1 MDKEE
6 DQTPIEGPG
15 TPEPMSGPT
24 PDAPDQSMSSPINW
38 DEEEETTSGGEGER
52 AASST
57 APTLEQPASAHARG
71 GSRSGFYMTY
81 LSSLAAVVL
90 VVALLGVGFVVGHY
104 VDKPLSPALSPSYA
118 RTGLPSSGSSGSG
131 YPGFNF
137 SVPNFTGPQSAPST
151 TDKAAANVA
160 KEVDH
165 GLVDINT
172 GISYQDATAAG
183 TGMVLSAN
191 GLVLTNNHVIEG
203 ATTISVTDIASGKTY
218 QATVL
223 GYDVDKDIAVL
234 KLKDASGLGTV
245 TLGNSDSLTLK
256 EKVVGIGNAGGVGGT
271 PSYAAGTIVAK
282 DQSITADS
290 DVNPTGS
297 ENLSGLIETN
307 AAIQPGDSGGPLVT
321 LNGKVV
327 GVDTAASSDQAGYEF
342 SQVAPTQAYSIPI
355 NTALAIAKEIEDGVA
370 TSSIHIGPTGIL
382 GIEVSGASSTPSST
396 TTANGVTVQSVM
408 ANTPAA
414 SSGLVAGDV
423 ITSFD
428 GTSVSDAAQLSAL
441 EFPLKPGD
449 SATITYLTPSGQTQT
464 ATFDLTTG
472 PAQ

>member
-1 MDKEE
+1 MDREE
-6 DQTPIEGPG
+6 DQTPTEGQS
-15 TPEPMSGPT
+15 TPESLGGPT
-24 PDAPDQSMSSPINW
+24 PNAPMSSPVKW
-38 DEEEETTSGGEGER
+38 DDDEEKTTASHGESATSSS
-52 AASST
+52 AA
-57 APTLEQPASAHARG
+57 PLDRPASERP
-71 GSRSGFYMTY
+71 RSGFYMTY

-104 VDKPLSPALSPSYA
+104 VDKPLSPALGPSYT
-118 RTGLPSSGSSGSG
+118 RTGLPSGSSGSG

-137 SVPNFTGPQSAPST
+137 TVPNFTGPQGAPST
-151 TDKAAANVA
+151 TDKAAAKVA
-160 KEVDH
+160 KEVDP

-172 GISYQDATAAG
+172 GISYQNATAAG

-203 ATTISVTDIASGKTY
+203 ATSISVTDIASGKTY
-218 QATVL
+218 EATVQ
-223 GYDVDKDIAVL
+223 GYDPDKDIAVL
-234 KLKDASGLGTV
+234 KLKDASGLTTV

-297 ENLSGLIETN
+297 ENLTGLIETN

-321 LNGKVV
+321 LSGKVV
-327 GVDTAASSDQAGYEF
+327 GMDTAASSNQAGYEF

-355 NTALAIAKEIEDGVA
+355 DTALGIAKEIQDGVA
-370 TSSIHIGPTGIL
+370 TSTIHIGPTGIL
-382 GIEVSGASSTPSST
+382 GIEVSGASSTPGST

-441 EFPLKPGD
+441 EFALKPGD
-449 SATITYLTPSGQTQT
+449 SATITYLTESGQTQT

>member
-1 MDKEE
+1 MDREE
-6 DQTPIEGPG
+6 DQTPIEGQG
-15 TPEPMSGPT
+15 IAEPMGGPSSA
-24 PDAPDQSMSSPINW
+24 APEQSTASAINW
-38 DEEEETTSGGEGER
+38 DEDAENSPGPDEL
-52 AASST
+52 ASSP
-57 APTLEQPASAHARG
+57 AATLDQPAPAPARNR
-71 GSRSGFYMTY
+71 SRGGFYMTY

-104 VDKPLSPALSPSYA
+104 VDKPFSPVNGPSYTK
-118 RTGLPSSGSSGSG
+118 TGLPSSGSSGSG

-137 SVPNFTGPQSAPST
+137 SFPNFTGPQNAPST
-151 TDKAAANVA
+151 TDKAAAKVA
-160 KEVDH
+160 KEVDP

-203 ATTISVTDIASGKTY
+203 ATSISVTDIASGKTY

-223 GYDVDKDIAVL
+223 GYDPAKDIAVL
-234 KLKDASGLGTV
+234 KLKDASGLTTV
-245 TLGNSDSLTLK
+245 TLGNSNSLTLK

-290 DVNPTGS
+290 DLNPTGS

-307 AAIQPGDSGGPLVT
+307 APIQPGDSGGPLVT
-321 LNGKVV
+321 LSGKVV
-327 GVDTAASSDQAGYEF
+327 GMDTAASSNQAGYEF

-382 GIEVSGASSTPSST
+382 GIEVSGASSTPGST

-408 ANTPAA
+408 PNTPAA
-414 SSGLVAGDV
+414 NSGLVAGDV

-428 GTSVSDAAQLSAL
+428 GTNVSDAAQLSAL
-441 EFPLKPGD
+441 EFPLKPGA
-449 SATITYLTPSGQTQT
+449 SATITYLTESGQSQT

>member
-6 DQTPIEGPG
+6 DQTPIEGQG
-15 TPEPMSGPT
+15 DESLDGPASSASQ
-24 PDAPDQSMSSPINW
+24 PSVSSPINW
-38 DEEEETTSGGEGER
+38 DADDQETMSSSPGES
-52 AASST
+52 ATNPS
-57 APTLEQPASAHARG
+57 APSLEQPASGH
-71 GSRSGFYMTY
+71 SRSGFYMTY
-81 LSSLAAVVL
+81 ISSLAAIVL

-104 VDKPLSPALSPSYA
+104 VDKPLSPALSPSYTK
-118 RTGLPSSGSSGSG
+118 TGLPSSGSSGNG

-137 SVPNFTGPQSAPST
+137 SFPNYSGSAPSST
-151 TDKAAANVA
+151 SDKAAAKVA
-160 KEVDH
+160 TKVDP

-183 TGMVLSAN
+183 TGMVLTSK

-203 ATTISVTDIASGKTY
+203 ATSISVTDIATGKTY
-218 QATVL
+218 DAKVL
-223 GYDVDKDIAVL
+223 GYDVAKDVAVL
-234 KLKDASGLGTV
+234 KMENASGLTTV
-245 TLGNSDSLTLK
+245 TLGNSSSLTIN

-271 PSYAAGTIVAK
+271 PSYAAGTVVAK

-290 DVNPTGS
+290 EENPTGS

-307 AAIQPGDSGGPLVT
+307 APIQAGDSGGPLVT
-321 LNGKVV
+321 LAGKVV
-327 GVDTAASSDQAGYEF
+327 GMDTAANSNEGGYEF
-342 SQVAPTQAYSIPI
+342 SQAAPTQAYSIPI
-355 NTALAIAKEIEDGVA
+355 NTVLAVEKEIKDAVS

-382 GIEVSGASSTPSST
+382 GIEVAGADSTSGSAT
-396 TTANGVTVQSVM
+396 TTNGVTVQSVM

-428 GTSVSDAAQLSAL
+428 GTTVSDAAQLSAL

-449 SATITYLTPSGQTQT
+449 SATITYLTESGQSQT